1 MNHFIEYVCRGVV
14 HNEDGIKR
22 LRKNVTTL
30 AKCNRNLAASLI
42 CYGVAGILLTLVV
55 AEQDKEIKALKKQV
69 ADLAK
74 CEEAEDATVTDNT
87 EEQKDQEGA

>member
-14 HNEDGIKR
+14 HNEDAVKR
-22 LRKNVTTL
+22 LRKSVASL
-30 AKCNRNLAASLI
+30 AKCNRQLAGSVI
-42 CYGVAGILLTLVV
+42 CMGIAGILLTSIVF
-55 AEQDKEIKALKKQV
+55 EQDKEIKALKKQV

-74 CEEAEDATVTDNT
+74 CEEAEDATVTNTT